1 MNLADKIRAEREVL
15 ASQKAIKKAENTAK
29 ALEVNEQLTAIDN
42 VVFAEWFLTEVDIGG
57 NWSNKIA
64 YNEMVTK
71 GKAEFIIDKLYVTED
86 NQTKTKIASLIYAS
100 HYKDGFIESDKSYA
114 DNEFRYCFGK
124 SSVNKIISGLEEMG
138 ITISTKMVEGMACN
152 STPTEVTIISA

>member
-42 VVFAEWFLTEVDIGG
+42 VAFAEWFLTEVDIGG
-57 NWSNKIA
+57 KWSSHFP
-64 YNEMVTK
+64 YDLMVK
-71 GKAEFIIDKLYVTED
+71 NGKAEFQIDKLYVTED

-100 HYKDGFIESDKSYA
+100 HHKDGFIGKDKSYA
-114 DNEFRYCFGK
+114 DDEFRYCFGDK
-124 SSVNKIISGLEEMG
+124 AVEKIMNGLEDMG
-138 ITISTKMVEGMACN
+138 IGISVIKRKGAACN
-152 STPTEVTIISA
+152 MPSYEVTSISA